1 MLTDFDLHLL
11 GEGRHWKSYE
21 KLGAQLHER
30 DGEPGVHFAVWAPN
44 ADWVSVV
51 GDFNGWNGEHHRLAR
66 CGTTGFWQLF
76 VPRLG
81 AGTLYKFRVH
91 HQGTFSDRCDPC
103 GFAAEV
109 PPRTASM
116 VADLAAYRWRDDEWM
131 AGRAARNSLDAPLAV
146 YEVHLGSWR
155 RPGDNPQR
163 WLGYSDLER
172 ELVPYVVEM
181 GFTHVEFL
189 PPTEHPLSASWGYQT
204 IGIYAAT
211 SRFGPPQAFMSL
223 IDALHRAGVGVI
235 IDWVPAHFPRDGHGL
250 RRFDGTALYE
260 HEDPRKGEHPDWG
273 TLIFNY
279 GRNEVAN
286 YLVSS
291 ALFWLDRY
299 HIDGLRVDAV
309 ASMLYLDY
317 SRKDG
322 EWEPNCF
329 GGRENLE
336 AIEFL
341 KQFNIQVHD
350 HFPGTLTIAEESTA
364 WSGVSRPTYT
374 GGLGFSLKW
383 NMGWMNDMLRYMR
396 HDPVH
401 RKYHH
406 DELTFSLIY
415 AFHENFVL
423 PFSHDEVVHGK
434 GSMLAQ
440 MPGDPWQKF
449 ANLRLLYAYMWC
461 HPGKKLLF
469 MGSEFGQWQE
479 WNFDESLQWHLLEWD
494 GHRGLRK
501 AVTDLNRLVCREA
514 ALHQVDFEAGGFEWI
529 DCQDWQ
535 NSLLAFVRRAADPD
549 DFLVV
554 CCNFTPVPRT
564 GYRLGVPR
572 AGTYDEIFNGD
583 AAVYGG
589 SNVGNAGVL
598 HTEPRPHH
606 GHDHS
611 LALVVPPLAT
621 IVLKPRAARP

>member
-1 MLTDFDLHLL
+1 VSLLSDYDLHLL
-11 GEGRHWKSYE
+11 GEGRHWQSYE
-21 KLGAQLHER
+21 KLGAQLHVV
-30 DGEPGVHFAVWAPN
+30 DGVAGVNFAVWAPN
-44 ADWVSVV
+44 ADRVSVV
-51 GDFNGWNGEHHRLAR
+51 GDFNAWDGAAHPLHKRIPSGIWEA
-66 CGTTGFWQLF
+66 F
-76 VPRLG
+76 VPGLG
-81 AGTLYKFRVH
+81 PGTLYKFRVFA
-91 HQGTFSDRCDPC
+91 GGASSDRSDPC
-103 GFAAEV
+103 GFGAEV
-109 PPRTASM
+109 PPRTAS
-116 VADLAAYRWRDDEWM
+116 VVVDLAAHRWRDADWM
-131 AGRAARNSLDAPLAV
+131 ASRAARNALDAPLNV

-155 RPGDNPQR
+155 RPGDDPHR
-163 WLGYSDLER
+163 WLSYADLER

-204 IGIYAAT
+204 IGLFAAT
-211 SRFGPPQAFMSL
+211 SRFGPPEALMSL

-235 IDWVPAHFPRDGHGL
+235 IDWVPAHFPKDAHGL

-279 GRNEVAN
+279 GRHEVAN

-299 HIDGLRVDAV
+299 HVDGLRVDAV

-317 SRKDG
+317 SRQDG

-341 KQFNIQVHD
+341 KTFNIETHR

-364 WSGVSRPTYT
+364 WAGVSRPTYV

-383 NMGWMNDMLRYMR
+383 NMGWMNDTLRYMR

-401 RKYHH
+401 RKFHH

-423 PFSHDEVVHGK
+423 PLSHDEVVHGK
-434 GSMLAQ
+434 GSLLDQ
-440 MPGDPWQKF
+440 MPGDLWQRF
-449 ANLRLLYAYMWC
+449 ANLRLLYAFMWC

-469 MGSEFGQWQE
+469 MGAEFGQWQE
-479 WNFDESLQWHLLEWD
+479 WNFDESLQWHLL
-494 GHRGLRK
+494 GFGSHRGVQR
-501 AVTDLNRLVCREA
+501 AVADLNALVRREP
-514 ALHQVDFEAGGFEWI
+514 ALHQLDFDSRGFEWI
-529 DCQDWQ
+529 DCHNWQD
-535 NSLLAFVRRAADPD
+535 SVLAFVRRAAAPD

-554 CCNFTPVPRT
+554 CCNFTPVPRE

-572 AGTYDEIFNGD
+572 GGVYDEVFNGD
-583 AAVYGG
+583 STFYGG
-589 SNVGNAGVL
+589 GNLGNAGAL
-598 HTEPRPHH
+598 EARAEPHH
-606 GHDHS
+606 GREHS
-611 LALVVPPLAT
+611 VSLTLPPLAVV
-621 IVLKPRAARP
+621 VLKPRR